1 MMSVKK
7 RQYMLLFTLP
17 VTLLPLLIAGKPG
30 MSWMGIVA
38 LVLLLVW
45 FIMVAIFWRCPYC
58 HKKLPGLPSKDVE
71 GCKRCGRNLTEEE

>member
-30 MSWMGIVA
+30 MSWMAIVA

-45 FIMVAIFWRCPYC
+45 YIMVAIFCAARIATRSCPVCPAKTWR
-58 HKKLPGLPSKDVE
+58 SVSAAAE
-71 GCKRCGRNLTEEE
+71 I